1 METSKGGNYAH
12 PVIQTNPKEM
22 MEEQN
27 TYLHLLMN
35 MSTDKLVGRNGR

>member
-12 PVIQTNPKEM
+12 PVIQKNPKEM

-27 TYLHLLMN
+27 YIPAPTYEYVN
-35 MSTDKLVGRNGR
+35 